1 MKITLNEV
9 VDILRS
15 KDYFYILT
23 HQYPDG
29 DTLGSAYALC
39 SILQYIGKKACVLS
53 DVYPKK
59 YNILRGNINYE
70 KFLPQYIIS
79 VDVADSDILGY
90 SLKNYS
96 KKIDLS
102 IDHHSI
108 SKKFAK
114 LQYVEP
120 HSAATSEIIYKIMKM
135 LKVPIDK
142 HIATCIY
149 TGISTD
155 TGCFKYSNATP
166 RSYRIAADMLEAG
179 IDANNINRVMF
190 DTKTRSR
197 LEIERMVLDNIEF
210 YFNSKCA
217 IIYVTLDMIKKSHAN
232 DSDLEGLA
240 SIPRQ
245 IEGVLVGITM
255 RQKEDGSF
263 KVSVR
268 TDEKINSAKICEY
281 FGGGGHQCASGCS
294 LNSDLET
301 AKKNLVS
308 IVKKFI

>member
-1 MKITLNEV
+1 MNISLKEV
-9 VDILRS
+9 VDIL
-15 KDYFYILT
+15 KTNDYYYILT

-39 SILQYIGKKACVLS
+39 SILQSIGKKACVLS
-53 DVYPKK
+53 DSYPKK
-59 YNILRGNINYE
+59 YDILRGNIKSE
-70 KFLPQYIIS
+70 KFSPQYIIS
-79 VDVADSDILGY
+79 VDVADANILGY
-90 SLKNYS
+90 SLKEYS
-96 KKIDLS
+96 NKIDLS

-108 SKKFAK
+108 SKNFAK
-114 LQYVEP
+114 LQYVESN
-120 HSAATSEIIYKIMKM
+120 SASTSEIIYKIINM
-135 LKVPIDK
+135 LNVPIDK

-166 RSYRIAADMLEAG
+166 RSYRIAADMLETG
-179 IDANNINRVMF
+179 IDANNINRIMF

-210 YFNSKCA
+210 YCNSKCA
-217 IIYVTLDMIKKSHAN
+217 IIYVTLDMIKKSQAN

-245 IEGVLVGITM
+245 IEGVMVGITM

-268 TDEKINSAKICEY
+268 TDETINSAKICEK

-294 LNSDLET
+294 LNFDLET
-301 AKKNLVS
+301 AKNKLIS
-308 IVKKFI
+308 IVENFI